1 MTKNNQ
7 IIEISKE
14 RYLTLL
20 ERVFGFKKSDEGEAL
35 EAVIASKLREYG
47 YSVDYEPT
55 PAKLREVFEDIML
68 LNEYYFL
75 VTTP

>member
-1 MTKNNQ
+1 MTNNNQ

-20 ERVFGFKKSDEGEAL
+20 ERVFGFKKSEEGQVL
-35 EAVIASKLREYG
+35 EAVIASKLKAYG
-47 YSVDYEPT
+47 RSAEFEAT